1 MSASE
6 MREFRKYKKQLRLD
20 LNKKY
25 PKGGAKFIKEL
36 QQITSFSFKKY
47 QALGVKS
54 VSNETVKEKIKSSK
68 KINPNIVKTKKEI
81 KKVITPSN
89 KKTNVV
95 KDNKKTGSK
104 TAASASNTKDF
115 KKTKEL
121 QMKLNNM
128 GADIKADGIMGPK
141 TRAAMKKFSSSSKK
155 VSDMTTKEVMERG
168 RYGLKSGGK
177 GTYEQ
182 RQNEIRKE
190 KANPNMK
197 KAKLNQPDKSVI
209 AKSQKS
215 IDAIYAMIKKD
226 KEFRKKEKTNV
237 KLKNG
242 GMTMKKKTKYMA
254 KGGYGTP
261 TKKMVMKAG
270 GTAKKTKY
278 MAKGGMK
285 KTKYMAKGGV
295 AKRK

>member
-89 KKTNVV
+89 KKT
-95 KDNKKTGSK
+95 GSK

-115 KKTKEL
+115 AKTKKIQEEL
-121 QMKLNNM
+121 NKM
-128 GADIKADGIMGPK
+128 GADINADGIMGAK
-141 TRAAMKKFSSSSKK
+141 TRAAMAKYYKAKSKK
-155 VSDMTTKEVMERG
+155 VSEMTTKEVMERG